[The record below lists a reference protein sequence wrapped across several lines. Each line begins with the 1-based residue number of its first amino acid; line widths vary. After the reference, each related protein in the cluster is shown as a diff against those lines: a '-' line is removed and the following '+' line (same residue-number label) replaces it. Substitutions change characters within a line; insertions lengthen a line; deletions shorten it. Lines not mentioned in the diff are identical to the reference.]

1 MSINLCKD
9 EDNLNNMSLGK
20 RAVVILELLL
30 KGQENDSLPIL
41 LDQPEDNLDN
51 MSIST
56 ELVSLLRE
64 VSKKSKLLL

>member
-1 MSINLCKD
+1 
-9 EDNLNNMSLGK
+9 MSLGK